1 MKKGTTLE
9 VRTKRSGILPGF
21 IVLAV
26 GGVAIDYD
34 AGHWH
39 LLHHMLGRYSV
50 IVAFAVIV
58 AFTWLVVHLCKRPEG
73 YTSISSKEQE

>member
-26 GGVAIDYD
+26 GGIAIDYD

-39 LLHHMLGRYSV
+39 LLHHMLGRYSTP
-50 IVAFAVIV
+50 VAFALIL
-58 AFTWLVVHLCKRPEG
+58 AFTWLVVHLCKRPAGHVE
-73 YTSISSKEQE
+73 ISSKETE